1 MGPAELREK
10 WARSWAKTSGSHQVP
25 LRKAVLH
32 RLCQLCIGVLWGRD
46 GVPCRERGER
56 ARPWAA
62 EGWVAEKSWHS
73 KVLQKGYQDRLVSLN
88 PFLLFFRNH
97 SPDER

>member
-56 ARPWAA
+56 ARPWLLKD
-62 EGWVAEKSWHS
+62 G
-73 KVLQKGYQDRLVSLN
+73 LQKSPGIARCYRRVTRTDW
-88 PFLLFFRNH
+88 FL
-97 SPDER
+97 